1 MQGRPEGAP
10 PPRQVEDW
18 AAAEANAVAW
28 MKWLGHRDARPTKPG
43 ADGGIDVIAMGAFAQ
58 VKWYGKPV
66 GPRPLRELAGAR
78 ANRPGTLYFF
88 VNNRYT
94 PAALAYAEEVG
105 MAAFVYSPADGMI
118 APVSSAARRTFQS
131 AVDGSRM
138 GERRSR
144 PAASPT
150 EPPQQRQRS
159 RTTGPSAATGA
170 NPGSHPGGRSGGYS
184 AAARQQRRASNN
196 PSPPAAEYVSSEHRL
211 THDQIGEMLRRLR
224 QKRDARVGAVPEP
237 PDPSA
242 VDEQGGPPTHQST
255 AVSGQPEPSASGCL
269 GVGGLGALALA
280 ACGYGA
286 ADGSAWPIWLAV
298 SGGVALVLSIAAALV
313 RAKRQSKSDKAS

>member
-43 ADGGIDVIAMGAFAQ
+43 ADGGIDVITMGAFAQ

-118 APVSSAARRTFQS
+118 APVSSAARRPS
-131 AVDGSRM
+131 
-138 GERRSR
+138 SR
-144 PAASPT
+144 PYTAAAWASGVPVPRQVRQSRHSTGKGVGPPGRRRRRAPIREAIPAAGPEGIRLRPGSSEDRRTTRRRPPPSMSLLSIASPT
-150 EPPQQRQRS
+150 IR
-159 RTTGPSAATGA
+159 
-170 NPGSHPGGRSGGYS
+170 
-184 AAARQQRRASNN
+184 
-196 PSPPAAEYVSSEHRL
+196 
-211 THDQIGEMLRRLR
+211 
-224 QKRDARVGAVPEP
+224 
-237 PDPSA
+237 
-242 VDEQGGPPTHQST
+242 
-255 AVSGQPEPSASGCL
+255 
-269 GVGGLGALALA
+269 
-280 ACGYGA
+280 
-286 ADGSAWPIWLAV
+286 
-298 SGGVALVLSIAAALV
+298 
-313 RAKRQSKSDKAS
+313 